1 MNSDSHQT
9 NIKDTTMKQL
19 VFSVLALFTISLL
32 LLAST
37 TAAEKKFEKS
47 FNVSSGGLLT
57 LRTDLGDISVEGTS
71 SKEVRV
77 LAVVTGSKRF
87 TEEFEITAEA
97 SDNTVKVRGEMASK
111 WRHWGSDDS
120 NVKYTISVPLEFN
133 LTLRTAGG
141 DVVVSN
147 IQGKV
152 DGETS
157 GGDIH
162 ALRVDGD
169 VQLSTSGGDVEGK
182 DLRGKLVLETSGGD
196 IMIVKAEGSVD
207 ASTSGGDIQIADV
220 EGKVRAETSGGNV
233 AVRVSSSMKGI
244 HAETMGGNVDITVP
258 RNVAANIDAS
268 TFGGEVSCD
277 LPVTLSGKISE
288 SSVRG
293 TVNGGGETI
302 HAHTMG
308 GNISIRSK

>member
-1 MNSDSHQT
+1 
-9 NIKDTTMKQL
+9 MKRPAY
-19 VFSVLALFTISLL
+19 SVLTLCAISLL
-32 LLAST
+32 LQGSACT
-37 TAAEKKFEKS
+37 EEKKFEKS

-57 LRTDLGDISVEGTS
+57 LRTDVGDISVEGTPS
-71 SKEVRV
+71 REVRV

-97 SDNTVKVRGEMASK
+97 SDNTVKVRGEMTSK
-111 WRHWGSDDS
+111 WRHWGNDDS
-120 NVKYTISVPLEFN
+120 NVKYTISVPREFN

-141 DVVVSN
+141 DVNVSN

-157 GGDIH
+157 GGDLH

-182 DLRGKLVLETSGGD
+182 ELRGKLVLETSGGD
-196 IMIVKAEGSVD
+196 IVIAKAEGSVD

-244 HAETMGGNVDITVP
+244 HAETMGGNVDIMVP
-258 RNVAANIDAS
+258 RDVAANIEAS

-288 SSVRG
+288 SSVKG

-308 GNISIRSK
+308 GNIRIRSK